1 MVEVTEPLP
10 ENGDNGFKPV
20 VYIVLLVI
28 FFGIMVYFIIAYFRK
43 KKQNGKEESPSISVA
58 EIFLQ
63 QLSQKV
69 DPRGTNLDEMIIRLS
84 RIFREYIDQDFN
96 IPAKELSTN
105 EVISALKQLDLDEK
119 DVEKLAE
126 VFQKL
131 DEIKFTGKLIDPSE
145 FTNVYG
151 TIEDFLLR
159 RKQQFDSSRYS
170 TKEEK

>member
-1 MVEVTEPLP
+1 MATVGMLYSEQTQRFYGGSAHQDNARAHDWGMYHALIEAKVPFEMVHDL
-10 ENGDNGFKPV
+10 
-20 VYIVLLVI
+20 Y
-28 FFGIMVYFIIAYFRK
+28 
-43 KKQNGKEESPSISVA
+43 
-58 EIFLQ
+58 
-63 QLSQKV
+63 
-69 DPRGTNLDEMIIRLS
+69 
-84 RIFREYIDQDFN
+84 
-96 IPAKELSTN
+96 
-105 EVISALKQLDLDEK
+105 LDEK
-119 DVEKLAE
+119 DIDKLAE